1 MGNEDKQKEKKE
13 RNEERKQEEER
24 CGNKMRHRKTGRNW

>member
-1 MGNEDKQKEKKE
+1 MGNEDKQKEKK
-13 RNEERKQEEER
+13 ERKQEEER